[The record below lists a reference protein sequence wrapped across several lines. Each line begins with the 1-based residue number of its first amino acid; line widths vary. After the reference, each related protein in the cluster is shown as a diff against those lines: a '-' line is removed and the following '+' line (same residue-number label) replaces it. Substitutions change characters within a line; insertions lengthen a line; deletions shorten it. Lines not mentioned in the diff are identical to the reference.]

1 MNEGSMRRFLPLL
14 MLLGWALAAVQG
26 SAEPDFPKPPGLV
39 PSVDFWK
46 RIYSEVD
53 SDHGLL
59 HDSHDLRV
67 VFEVTSVPGD
77 LSRRGRE
84 RRVKARR
91 EYFKTILRRLAAGE
105 RTGLSAEETRVLALF
120 PKSVTKGSLREA
132 SRRIRFQR
140 GQADKFK
147 EGLIRQGRWEG
158 YMRQVFQDRRLPE
171 GLVALPH
178 VESSFNP
185 VARSHVGASGLWQFT
200 RSTGRLYM
208 RVDHVV
214 DERNDPYLSTVA
226 AARLLRANHD
236 RLGTWPLAL
245 TAYNHGPAGM
255 ARAVRKLGTRDIEK
269 VISGYKSRTFGFA
282 SRNFYCEFLAALE
295 IQQNATSYFGELQR
309 DPPDRP
315 EIVVMKHFVKASDLA
330 ALFGAGTD
338 ALRQANPALGSPV
351 WTGQKYVPKGYPLRV
366 PRDPM
371 RARPGIVLASLDPG
385 KRHSKQLPDRTYRV
399 RRGDSLS
406 RIASRFGLRESE
418 LVVLNGL
425 RSRHR
430 IRAGQVLKLP
440 VRGGVRYVAA
450 APSKPAPRPAS
461 GRYRVQRGDTLGAI
475 GRRYGVSQQ
484 ALMAENGLANRNR
497 IHVGQVLKLP
507 RSGTRTA
514 QAATGST
521 YTIRAG
527 DTLDAVAR
535 RFGVS
540 RKALVSAN
548 NLPNAH
554 QLKIGQRLVIPEQ

>member
-14 MLLGWALAAVQG
+14 MVLGWAVAASPG
-26 SAEPDFPKPPGLV
+26 SADPDFPMTPGLV
-39 PSVDFWK
+39 PQVDFWK

-53 SDHGLL
+53 GDHGLL
-59 HDSHDLRV
+59 HDSRDLRV
-67 VFEVTSVPGD
+67 VYEVTSAPRD

-91 EYFKTILRRLAAGE
+91 EHFKAIVRRLATGK
-105 RTGLSAEETRVLALF
+105 RSGLSTEEKRVLALF
-120 PKSVTKGSLREA
+120 PKGVTNATLREA

-140 GQADKFK
+140 GQADKFR

-158 YMRQVFQDRRLPE
+158 YMRQVFRDRRLPE
-171 GLVALPH
+171 ALVALPH

-185 VARSHVGASGLWQFT
+185 KARSHVGASGLWQFT

-214 DERNDPYLSTVA
+214 DERNDPYLATVA
-226 AARLLRANHD
+226 AARLLSSNHQ
-236 RLGTWPLAL
+236 RLETWPLAL

-255 ARAVRKLGTRDIEK
+255 ARAVRKLGTRDIETIIDK
-269 VISGYKSRTFGFA
+269 YKSRTFGFA

-295 IQQNATSYFGELQR
+295 VQEQATLHFGELLR
-309 DPPDRP
+309 DPPARP
-315 EIVVMKHFVKASDLA
+315 EIVVMKHFVRASDLA
-330 ALFGAGTD
+330 ALYGVGTD
-338 ALRQANPALGSPV
+338 ALREANPALASPV

-371 RARPGIVLASLDPG
+371 RATPEAVLASLDAG
-385 KRHSKQLPDRTYRV
+385 KRHAKQLPDRNYRV

-406 RIASRFGLRESE
+406 RIASRFGVRESE
-418 LVVLNGL
+418 LVALNGL

-440 VRGGVRYVAA
+440 VRGGTRYVAA
-450 APSKPAPRPAS
+450 TPSTPTQRPAD
-461 GRYRVQRGDTLGAI
+461 GRYRVRRGDTLSAI
-475 GRRYGVSQQ
+475 GRRFGVSER

-507 RSGTRTA
+507 GTGTVTA
-514 QAATGST
+514 RATAGGT

-535 RFGVS
+535 RFGVTRQS
-540 RKALVSAN
+540 LVSAN
-548 NLPNAH
+548 DLSNAH
-554 QLKIGQRLVIPEQ
+554 HLKIGQRLVIPER

>member
-1 MNEGSMRRFLPLL
+1 MRRFLPLL
-14 MLLGWALAAVQG
+14 MLLGWVLAASQG
-26 SAEPDFPKPPGLV
+26 SAEPDFPKSPGLV
-39 PSVDFWK
+39 PKVDFWK

-53 SDHGLL
+53 TDHGLL
-59 HDSHDLRV
+59 HDSRDLRV
-67 VFEVTSVPGD
+67 VLEVTSAPGD

-91 EYFKTILRRLAAGE
+91 AHFKALLRRLAAGK
-105 RTGLSAEETRVLALF
+105 RTGLSAEEARVLALF
-120 PKSVTKGSLREA
+120 PKGVTDATLRES

-140 GQADKFK
+140 GQADKFQK
-147 EGLIRQGRWEG
+147 GLIRQGRWEG
-158 YMRQVFQDRRLPE
+158 YMRQVFLDRRLPE
-171 GLVALPH
+171 ELAALPH

-185 VARSHVGASGLWQFT
+185 AARSHVGASGLWQFT

-255 ARAVRKLGTRDIEK
+255 ARAVRKLGTHDIEK
-269 VISGYKSRTFGFA
+269 VIDKYKSRTFGFA

-295 IQQNATSYFGELQR
+295 VQQNATSYFGELRR

-330 ALFGAGTD
+330 ALFGTGTD
-338 ALRQANPALGSPV
+338 ALRQANPALRSPV

-366 PRDPM
+366 PPDPM
-371 RARPGIVLASLDPG
+371 RAMPGTVLASLDAA
-385 KRHSKQLPDRTYRV
+385 KRHTKQLPDRTYRV

-418 LVVLNGL
+418 LVALNGL

-461 GRYRVQRGDTLGAI
+461 GRYQVQRGDTLGAI

-507 RSGTRTA
+507 SSGTVTA
-514 QAATGST
+514 QVAARAS
-521 YTIRAG
+521 YTVRAG

-548 NLPNAH
+548 DLANAH
-554 QLKIGQRLVIPEQ
+554 RLQIGQRLVIPER